1 MLRVAELA
9 DVADDDA
16 ALTDL
21 LSTPDTGPAT
31 PDGDSAFTPD
41 PEPDYGRL
49 GLEDRIFP
57 DGSAAGKATTK
68 RVSIAVRKDIRA
80 KVAMLLML
88 VGSAW
93 SARDAHCGGA
103 LLDSV
108 GDREDEGR
116 VGVASALTDII
127 CDSPDLVGFFTTS
140 GSYMKWLTLALAVQP
155 LATTVVGHHITH
167 TVHDDGEPDWS
178 ATYATTR

>member
-1 MLRVAELA
+1 MLKVAGLA

-21 LSTPDTGPAT
+21 LSTPDDGPAT
-31 PDGDSAFTPD
+31 SDGDAAFAPD

-57 DGSAAGKATTK
+57 DAAGKASSK
-68 RVSIAVRKDIRA
+68 RVTVAVRRDIRA

-108 GDREDEGR
+108 GDSEDEGR

-140 GSYMKWLTLALAVQP
+140 GSYLKWLTLALAVQP

-167 TVHDDGEPDWS
+167 TVHDGGEPDWS
-178 ATYATTR
+178 ATYATTG